1 MTKEQEQI
9 GFLIPRGGGGDSS
22 GEFVHVNPPKPAT
35 SEIATMLRDFLNT
48 GEFAACQAAMDW
60 LKERGEYEPER
71 RVQLASLTRLLRVLV
86 CGAIRRACQFEE
98 SSWDGVNWADVRP
111 FSDRIATDWKQFKM
125 KVTELFA
132 FDLYEMDDAIR
143 FVVDVMRPAKVSDDG
158 NGEVA

>member
-35 SEIATMLRDFLNT
+35 NELATMLRDFLNT

-86 CGAIRRACQFEE
+86 CGAIRRASETEE
-98 SSWDGVNWADVRP
+98 RTDNWEEPRR
-111 FSDRIATDWKQFKM
+111 FTMRIATDWKQFKM

-143 FVVDVMRPAKVSDDG
+143 FVVDVMRPGKVSDDG